1 MPTSGKLSDWRMVMA
16 PLCGI
21 ILSFWKASRDTIVLV
36 AADVVA
42 SSLASVFAP
51 YLFSRLVDR
60 LTDDRWLET
69 ISAGLLIYA
78 VVIGLS
84 IALQSMV
91 KYLAAMSA
99 EDLNFIAATGFF
111 ERLVKKSPRFFVEH
125 NPAEIQSAQMQG
137 TQALIVVV
145 QLALMVLIP
154 GFAQLALTLAVL
166 GAAIDA
172 RVVLVVLGYGA
183 VFISLTYFSNKWT
196 RPHLEKA
203 TTAGQANAQLV
214 GNAISSMET
223 LRYFGSCGW
232 MSDRYRRG
240 AEEVLHNW
248 RSYCLKRIAYAGV
261 YGLALAIQFA
271 IAFTIFLPRYREG
284 TVSVGDIVL
293 FNALLLQL
301 NQPFEMVGL
310 AIESLVRSYA
320 QFRPFAQMWA
330 SPEESDR
337 TAARGELASVGGR
350 LEFKNVGFSY
360 DDGRGI
366 ADVSFIAQRGAITF
380 IIGETGSGK
389 STVLRLALKTVE
401 PSKGQIRVDGVDL
414 FEVNRRD
421 WYASVGIVP
430 QEVMLLNDTLA
441 ANIALGRPIDQQRLR
456 VAAAKAAILN
466 RIEEFPDG
474 FSTIVGERGL
484 KLSGGERQ
492 RIAIARALYGEPKFL
507 LLDEASS
514 ALDEATEAAI
524 MDHIRRVAGE
534 VTVLAITHRKST
546 IRQTDNVIDL
556 SDRTRVTEGV

>member
-16 PLCGI
+16 PLGGI
-21 ILSFWKASRDTIVLV
+21 ISSFWKASRDTIVLV
-36 AADVVA
+36 AAVVVG

-69 ISAGLLIYA
+69 ISAGFLIYA

-91 KYLAAMSA
+91 KYLAAISA
-99 EDLNFIAATGFF
+99 EDLNFIAATRFF
-111 ERLVKKSPRFFVEH
+111 ERLVNKSPRFFVEH

-337 TAARGELASVGGR
+337 TAARGELAAVSGR

-389 STVLRLALKTVE
+389 STVLRLALKTVD

-414 FEVNRRD
+414 FEVSRRD
-421 WYASVGIVP
+421 WYASVGVVP

-507 LLDEASS
+507 FLDEASS

-546 IRQTDNVIDL
+546 IRQTDNVVDL
-556 SDRTRVTEGV
+556 RDRSCVTECV